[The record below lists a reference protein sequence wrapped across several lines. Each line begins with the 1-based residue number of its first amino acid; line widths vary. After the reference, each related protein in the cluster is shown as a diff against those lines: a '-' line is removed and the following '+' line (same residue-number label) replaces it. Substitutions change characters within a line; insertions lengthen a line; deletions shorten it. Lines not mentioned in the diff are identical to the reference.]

1 MKICYPALVALTLT
15 ATATGCIPGSA
26 APTWTPTLA
35 EEVRREAAANPRAE
49 ESERWLLEAGLAH
62 ARPGTPEYDP
72 EKASDHLV
80 KLLERHPGT
89 RHRILA
95 SYMLPLLA
103 EEARQRQRVQRLAG
117 DVNRLNQQ
125 ITETNARIQGL
136 NQLLDSLEERD
147 GSYRQTIE
155 RLQTTLQ
162 TRTRQLRELEEKL
175 DALMRVDLE
184 SRP

>member
-1 MKICYPALVALTLT
+1 MRIRYPVVVALTLAATT
-15 ATATGCIPGSA
+15 AGCVPGTV
-26 APTWTPTLA
+26 APTWTPSLA
-35 EEVRREAAANPRAE
+35 DEVRRTAEADPRAE

-72 EKASDHLV
+72 ETASDYLV
-80 KLLERHPGT
+80 KLLERHPTT
-89 RHRILA
+89 RHRVLA
-95 SYMLPLLA
+95 SYLLPLLA

-147 GSYRQTIE
+147 ASYRQTIQQ
-155 RLQTTLQ
+155 LQATLQ
-162 TRTRQLRELEEKL
+162 SRTRQLREMEETL
-175 DALMRVDLE
+175 NALMRVDLE